1 MRWIFIVLL
10 MCNGIYFLWQNY
22 LLQGD
27 LPGGMSTPPAA
38 GAAELSLVLLAEVE
52 GVSPERPE
60 PEAQEVVVEPPVGDM
75 SEDDNEP
82 EPVLAPAEPGI
93 CWQIGPFKE
102 EVSGKQVMSRL
113 ASLDIALQL
122 QSVEIP
128 GKPDYWVHL
137 PPQVS
142 RKAAIKLLRELQ
154 AKKID
159 SFLITE
165 GDLANGLSL
174 GFFTEE
180 ARAKKVYDQR
190 VKQGYGAQIKVVP
203 RMYTELWAVF
213 DTGEYGK
220 FSDALWQTIKEGN
233 KGLERRKNYCDKI
246 ASTNNFD

>member
-27 LPGGMSTPPAA
+27 IPGAMAKPVA
-38 GAAELSLVLLAEVE
+38 GGFAEVGLVLLAEVE
-52 GVSPERPE
+52 GIPLAQTDTAE
-60 PEAQEVVVEPPVGDM
+60 PEARPEAAVPLAENTDP
-75 SEDDNEP
+75 SALP
-82 EPVLAPAEPGI
+82 EPADPGI

-102 EVSGKQVMSRL
+102 EVSGKQVVSRL
-113 ASLDIALQL
+113 ASLDITLQL
-122 QSVEIP
+122 EALEIP

-165 GDLANGLSL
+165 GELANGISL

-180 ARAKKVYDQR
+180 ARANRVFEQR
-190 VKQGYGAQIKVVP
+190 IKQGYGAQIKVVP

-213 DTGEYGK
+213 DAGEYGK
-220 FSDALWQTIKEGN
+220 FSDALWEAIKEGN

>member
-27 LPGGMSTPPAA
+27 MP
-38 GAAELSLVLLAEVE
+38 GAAVPVAGGVAEAGLVLLAEVE
-52 GVSPERPE
+52 GAPSEAAEPAIAEEAARPTVTE
-60 PEAQEVVVEPPVGDM
+60 PAENNQSRPFI
-75 SEDDNEP
+75 
-82 EPVLAPAEPGI
+82 APAEPGI

-102 EVSGKQVMSRL
+102 EVSGKQVVARL

-122 QSVEIP
+122 QAVEIP

-180 ARAKKVYDQR
+180 GRAKKVYDRR

-213 DTGEYGK
+213 DVGEYGK
-220 FSDALWQTIKEGN
+220 FSDSLWQTIKEGN

-246 ASTNNFD
+246 ASADNFD

>member
-27 LPGGMSTPPAA
+27 MPGAMVKPAA
-38 GAAELSLVLLAEVE
+38 VGSTEVGLVLLAEVE
-52 GVSPERPE
+52 GIPAAQSEVVKPEASIEVAAPLAVNAGSLEAPE
-60 PEAQEVVVEPPVGDM
+60 PAD
-75 SEDDNEP
+75 
-82 EPVLAPAEPGI
+82 PGI

-102 EVSGKQVMSRL
+102 EVSGKQVVSRL

-122 QSVEIP
+122 EAIEIP

-165 GDLANGLSL
+165 GDLANGISL

-180 ARAKKVYDQR
+180 VRANKVFEQR

-220 FSDALWQTIKEGN
+220 FSDELWETIKEGN